1 MNFIAKFKFLQKKLP
16 VIIITGEKKKT
27 ISRIIKDVLK
37 NRFKVGKDFLIFES
51 KFEDIRNLELFLRT
65 SKKPVLII
73 SGIENSSEQKIESTS
88 KFIKSLSDKIN
99 LILNFDDVVKKIGHF
114 PNLNT
119 LTFGFEEGADF
130 RVSDMRSNGGTNF
143 KVNYQGKVIPFWL
156 KEVVQ
161 REEIYSV
168 VCAALVATIFG
179 LNLVEISQA
188 LKED

>member
-1 MNFIAKFKFLQKKLP
+1 MNFFAKFKFLQKKLP

-37 NRFKVGKDFLIFES
+37 SRFKVGKDFLVFES

-65 SKKPVLII
+65 SQKPVLVI

-88 KFIKSLSDKIN
+88 KFIKSLPDKIN
-99 LILNFDDVVKKIGHF
+99 LILSFDDVVKRIGHF
-114 PNLNT
+114 LNLNT
-119 LTFGFEEGADF
+119 LTFGFEERADF

-143 KVNYQGKVIPFWL
+143 KVNFQGKVIPFWL
-156 KEVVQ
+156 KEVAQ
-161 REEIYSV
+161 KEQIYSV
-168 VCAALVATIFG
+168 ICAALVATIFG